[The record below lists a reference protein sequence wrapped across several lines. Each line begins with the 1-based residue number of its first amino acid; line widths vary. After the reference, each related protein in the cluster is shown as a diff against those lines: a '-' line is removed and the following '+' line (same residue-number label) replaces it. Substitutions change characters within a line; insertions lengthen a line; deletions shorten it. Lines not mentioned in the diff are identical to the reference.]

1 MADEEVAAAQE
12 EVTQLNEDLF
22 DEHETEDIKKF
33 RDDVIGGADAVTNA
47 ARSHWGI
54 DPPKEEWE
62 EWEELAN
69 MPMPGETGPRSS
81 ILQ

>member
-1 MADEEVAAAQE
+1 MASWISQVAFD
-12 EVTQLNEDLF
+12 LNEDGKVSYKEL
-22 DEHETEDIKKF
+22 TSAIKKF